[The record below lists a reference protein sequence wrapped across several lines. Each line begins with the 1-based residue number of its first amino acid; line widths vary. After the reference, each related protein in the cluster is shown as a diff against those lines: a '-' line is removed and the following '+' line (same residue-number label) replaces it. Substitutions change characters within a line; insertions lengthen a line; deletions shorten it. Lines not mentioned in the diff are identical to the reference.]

1 MVLCPE
7 EWRTVVH
14 GYSLYDSEKEALG
27 HSDIGK
33 MQSSRI
39 KTFVCNKY
47 VEYGAEL
54 NAVKELLGH
63 SSLASTSI
71 YTHTTFEELKKVYHA
86 HPRAQKE
93 GGLL

>member
-7 EWRTVVH
+7 EWRTIVY
-14 GYSLYDSEKEALG
+14 GYSLYDSKKEAFG

-33 MQSSRI
+33 MQSPRI

-47 VEYGAEL
+47 AEL